1 MKKSY
6 KDYVYLKISKEEF
19 EKHLK
24 EYKKDKSYK
33 ISFYDILKGRVE
45 YENEMLNKK
54 DKALEAAR
62 IKKAVANIKIYK
74 TLERFLNSLFKRD
87 INISLLAKEAKVHYN
102 TAKKFWI
109 EKNLDIWLEKIK
121 KDEATLRDF
130 LIEELT
136 EDALL
141 YNSSKAG
148 EKNKIKILM

>member
-6 KDYVYLKISKEEF
+6 KDFIYLKLPKEEF

-33 ISFYDILKGRVE
+33 IPFYDVLKGRVE
-45 YENEMLNKK
+45 YENEMLDKK
-54 DKALEAAR
+54 DRALEAAR
-62 IKKAVANIKIYK
+62 IKSAIANIKIYK
-74 TLERFLNSLFKRD
+74 TLERLVNSLFKRD

-102 TAKKFWI
+102 TAKNFWR
-109 EKNLDIWLEKIK
+109 EKDLDKWLEKIEK
-121 KDEATLRDF
+121 KEATLRDF
-130 LIEELT
+130 LIEELL

-148 EKNKIKILM
+148 ERNKIKIRI